1 VHVLLQE
8 WLHGMV
14 AQTAAPADGPGPL
27 AMAVPYLLIF
37 VALYFIMIRPQQKQQ
52 QEKDRFLAQL
62 KKGDDVVLQSGF
74 FAKIVA
80 VGEADVTVDL
90 AANVRVK
97 VLKSA
102 VVGPAKAG
110 ADAKADAEKA
120 EKAEKADKPEKAD
133 KKD

>member
-1 VHVLLQE
+1 MLQD
-8 WLHGMV
+8 WLHGMI
-14 AQTAAPADGPGPL
+14 AQTAAASDGPGPL

-74 FAKIVA
+74 FAKVVA
-80 VGEADVTVDL
+80 VSEADVTVEL

-102 VVGPAKAG
+102 VAGPAKAG
-110 ADAKADAEKA
+110 AAADAKAE
-120 EKAEKADKPEKAD
+120 PEK
-133 KKD
+133 KD